1 MDIIKVEKRDTRA
14 KAKQLRRA
22 GIIPCC
28 VYGGALTDALSIQM
42 DQKSAEQLQR
52 TLREGSKVH
61 LELDGKPLTVQI
73 KELKADI
80 ISHQIEHIQFQALSA
95 NQKVNSVAHI
105 LLKNAELV
113 PGVLEQML
121 FEVPFASLP
130 KDMIDTVTVDLENK
144 PIGTVITVADI
155 PEFTS
160 DAVELQVEPDS
171 VVLRIA
177 DKQNAPVEEDG
188 GESASV

>member
-1 MDIIKVEKRDTRA
+1 MDLIQVTKRNTNA

-22 GIIPCC
+22 GIVPCC
-28 VYGGALTDALSIQM
+28 VYGGALPDALSIQM
-42 DQKSAEQLQR
+42 EQKSADQLQR
-52 TLREGSKVH
+52 TLREGSKVR
-61 LELDGKPLTVQI
+61 LALDGQTLTVQI
-73 KELKADI
+73 KEMKTDI
-80 ISHQIEHIQFQALSA
+80 LSNQVEHIQFQALSA

-113 PGVLEQML
+113 PGVLEQLL

-130 KDMIDTVTVDLENK
+130 RDMIDTVTVDLENR
-144 PIGTVITVADI
+144 PVGTVITLADS

-160 DAVELQVEPDS
+160 DAVELQVAPDS

-177 DKQNAPVEEDG
+177 DKQAAPAEEPADG
-188 GESASV
+188 ASL